1 MFLQTKKEACFNFWQ
16 FYYFA
21 ALSVLF
27 YLCTPSSFFIL
38 LDTEIAKLSTLLLL
52 CSCTAP
58 LLQLLLQ
65 YLLCSCAGI
74 TLHPLACLL
83 FLSFFAPCCF
93 YWTVYQL
100 LFLLLFFPL
109 TLLFSAL
116 LQRLFWLYNPVI
128 VLALHFKFLCNRR
141 GEFMM
146 REQNGNYHV
155 ILVLFT
161 NIFWSLL
168 LSTFECRRSCI
179 IYGQIFYVV
188 AFQRD
193 GFNFINQNLACAF
206 FLIMLVF

>member
-100 LFLLLFFPL
+100 LFFCFFFSPSLFCFQHY
-109 TLLFSAL
+109 FSAFFDSTIQL
-116 LQRLFWLYNPVI
+116 LYWL
-128 VLALHFKFLCNRR
+128 C
-141 GEFMM
+141 
-146 REQNGNYHV
+146 
-155 ILVLFT
+155 ILSFFA
-161 NIFWSLL
+161 I
-168 LSTFECRRSCI
+168 
-179 IYGQIFYVV
+179 
-188 AFQRD
+188 D
-193 GFNFINQNLACAF
+193 GVNLWWESK
-206 FLIMLVF
+206 MVTTM

>member
-1 MFLQTKKEACFNFWQ
+1 MTILLFCCTICFI
-16 FYYFA
+16 
-21 ALSVLF
+21 LF
-27 YLCTPSSFFIL
+27 VHTQLLFFIL
-38 LDTEIAKLSTLLLL
+38 LDPEIAKLSTLLLL

-100 LFLLLFFPL
+100 LFFPL

-146 REQNGNYHV
+146 REQNGNYHE
-155 ILVLFT
+155 ILVLFA